1 MLFGVS
7 AAMNPHMLMKMAA
20 PARIFFHKVGLGG
33 VGEVMG
39 WLSVG
44 DGGNGDAVT
53 GAFIRELASAWLF
66 LTRLQ

>member
-20 PARIFFHKVGLGG
+20 PARIFFHKAGLGG

-44 DGGNGDAVT
+44 DGGMEM
-53 GAFIRELASAWLF
+53 R
-66 LTRLQ
+66 